1 MSNGED
7 KIHIP
12 HLASFY
18 PSVVQNT
25 HIREIK
31 LSFQSLF
38 LVDVVLK
45 SQLYLFFLIVSV
57 FQSLFLVDVVLKS
70 KCFPITQ
77 VRKSSFNPCS
87 WWMWY

>member
-1 MSNGED
+1 MSNEED

-45 SQLYLFFLIVSV
+45 SPAAIFV
-57 FQSLFLVDVVLKS
+57 LV
-70 KCFPITQ
+70 
-77 VRKSSFNPCS
+77 
-87 WWMWY
+87 